1 MPARLMYTLDA
12 YIVYRKNMTGT
23 EYENYGRQYQTFQKI
38 IAVYDTEPDNFP
50 RYHYGALL

>member
-1 MPARLMYTLDA
+1 MSARLMYTLDA